1 MAEMAAPAPDGA
13 LAEQPAEENATP
25 AEERAAQ
32 EEFIEELANSGTAPP
47 ETEERE
53 EPTVSLDGK
62 TVSPEPVETVQP
74 EPEPEPAAE
83 PARSASANGVASPI
97 VDAASSSRDLGEPFE
112 GTGIGSGIEPLH
124 DAAATG
130 DARKVEQAIAQLG
143 AAIEDA
149 LVTTNAE
156 GWMPVHYAAINPDP
170 ASLRLLLVAGASV
183 NAQTVEGQTCLH
195 FASLWG
201 HTQIAKLLLECSAN
215 VQQVNDFGA
224 TPLHWCAE
232 YGANEVAELLL
243 DADADPNARDSS
255 GRTPLHVAAEAS
267 HVGVAMVLLTAGAE
281 QDIVANN
288 GKTAADLATRQ
299 VAALLEQKCTDF
311 PFYEWLSARGLEQFA
326 GVFSAHAID
335 FDVLLHLEEKHLAEM
350 DIPLGARMKIMSALH
365 DSEKPRTAATAAH

>member
-1 MAEMAAPAPDGA
+1 MAEDQAGAPTAP
-13 LAEQPAEENATP
+13 T
-25 AEERAAQ
+25 ERALSPQ
-32 EEFIEELANSGTAPP
+32 
-47 ETEERE
+47 ETEESTPLNTQQQPE
-53 EPTVSLDGK
+53 EHIHELVAGGETKVVTPTTGTPTV
-62 TVSPEPVETVQP
+62 EPSP
-74 EPEPEPAAE
+74 EPEPQSPASAAE
-83 PARSASANGVASPI
+83 PARSPGADEPGSA
-97 VDAASSSRDLGEPFE
+97 AADTAIEIELGEPFQ
-112 GTGIGSGIEPLH
+112 GSGVGSGIEPLH

-130 DARKVEQAIAQLG
+130 DARKVEQAISQLG
-143 AAIEDA
+143 AAVGEA

-170 ASLRLLLVAGASV
+170 KSLRLLLEAGGSV

-215 VQQVNDFGA
+215 VKQENEFGA

-243 DADADPNARDSS
+243 DADADPNARDSA

-267 HVGVAMVLLTAGAE
+267 HVGVAMVLLSAGAE
-281 QDIVANN
+281 QDIVASN

-365 DSEKPRTAATAAH
+365 DPAKPRVATAAH